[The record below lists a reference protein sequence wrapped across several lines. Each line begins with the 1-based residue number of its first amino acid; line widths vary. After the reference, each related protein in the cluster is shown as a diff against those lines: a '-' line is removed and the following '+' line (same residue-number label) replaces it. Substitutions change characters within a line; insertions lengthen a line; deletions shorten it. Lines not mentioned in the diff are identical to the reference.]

1 MIPVVFSNAGGSY
14 KIMKI
19 ASDDKVK
26 KHLENLGIVK
36 TGNVEVIQNNNGVIV
51 LKVMESRVALNYDL
65 ASKIFVEWGIEKND
79 KIIKWLKS
87 RRKLCST
94 KG

>member
-1 MIPVVFSNAGGSY
+1 MIPVVFSSAGGSY
-14 KIMKI
+14 KIVKI
-19 ASDDKVK
+19 ASEDKVK

-65 ASKIFVEWGIEKND
+65 ASKIFVE
-79 KIIKWLKS
+79 
-87 RRKLCST
+87 
-94 KG
+94 

>member
-1 MIPVVFSNAGGSY
+1 MIPVVFSNAGSSY

-19 ASDDKVK
+19 ASTDKVK

-65 ASKIFVEWGIEKND
+65 ASKIFVE
-79 KIIKWLKS
+79 
-87 RRKLCST
+87 
-94 KG
+94 